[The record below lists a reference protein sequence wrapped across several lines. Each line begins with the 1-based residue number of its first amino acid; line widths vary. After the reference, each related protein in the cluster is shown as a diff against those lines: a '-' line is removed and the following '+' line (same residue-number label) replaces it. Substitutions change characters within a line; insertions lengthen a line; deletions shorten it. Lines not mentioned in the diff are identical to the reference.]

1 MTKNIRQ
8 AYLDFFKG
16 KGHTVVSSDSLVPSS
31 DPTLLFTS
39 AGMVQF
45 KAHFLQQIPLTFT
58 RAASSQRCLR
68 TTDIDSVGKTARHLT
83 FFEMLGN
90 FSFGDYFKED
100 AIAWAWEFLTKDMAL
115 DKERL
120 WISVFKDDDEAE
132 NIWKKHVPADRIVRL
147 GEKDN
152 FWTMGPT
159 GPCGPCSEIYWDK
172 EEKRD
177 GKGFDESDRFME
189 VWNNV
194 FTQFDRQADGKLL
207 PLPKKNIDTG
217 MGLERL
223 ASVVENAKTN
233 FETSL
238 LKPLIEFGEST
249 FSYKYGSD
257 PKKDVAMR
265 IIADHLRAVTFL
277 VYDGILPSNEGRGYV
292 LRRLLRRATR
302 QGTLFGKKEPFLHAG
317 VSLVSKLMKETASDL
332 VSRQDNITLLVKQE
346 EERFHETLET
356 GLQKFNDLIGASK
369 GSKTFS
375 GKDAFL
381 LYGTYGF
388 PVEVTKE
395 MLAEHG
401 LKLDEAGFKKAEDEA
416 REIAREGWKGSGQQD
431 VAVYNELK
439 KKIGASKF
447 LGYDTLTVETPIR
460 AVLNDGAEVVAS
472 ETPFY
477 PEGGGQVGDKGWI
490 ESKTGDVLA
499 EIVDTQKPVPDL
511 IVHVVKAKKPLKEG
525 DVVKFVVDKKHRDP
539 TRRHHTATHLLH
551 AALRTVLGKTVTQA
565 GSLVAPDRLRFDYT
579 YNKPLSPEQ
588 ILQIEDIVNQAVLEN
603 MDVTPKVFP
612 ADQAK
617 KMGAMALFGEKYGN
631 EVRCLLVSTKS
642 FEEFADAFSLELCG
656 GTHVSATGDIG
667 AVKIVS
673 DSSVAAGVRRME
685 AVAGLRTL
693 DYLRQ
698 RESTLNGIAESLK
711 TSPEEA
717 TQRVAKL
724 IDRQKQLEQ
733 ELRDL
738 KLKLAQGGG
747 TQASAPA
754 TQTVK
759 GTNLAV
765 KVADGLD
772 VKELRTLA
780 DRLKDQIKS
789 GVVFAATKIL
799 DEGKEKVSFVF
810 AVTPDLKPMGFD
822 AGKLAKAAAAEMGGS
837 GGGRPDFAQGGGE
850 GFAKLAALVEKI
862 PSLI

>member
-1 MTKNIRQ
+1 MKNIRQ

-16 KGHTVVSSDSLVPSS
+16 KGHTVVPSDSLVPSS

-68 TTDIDSVGKTARHLT
+68 TTDIESVGLTARHLT

-115 DKERL
+115 DKDRL
-120 WISVFKDDDEAE
+120 WISVYKDDDEAE
-132 NIWKKHVPADRIVRL
+132 NIWKKIVPANRIVRL

-159 GPCGPCSEIYWDK
+159 GPCGPCSEIYWDR

-189 VWNNV
+189 IWNNV
-194 FTQFDRQADGKLL
+194 FTQFDRQADGTLL

-233 FETSL
+233 FDTSL
-238 LKPLIEFGEST
+238 LKPLVEFGEGT
-249 FSYKYGSD
+249 FKYKYGSD
-257 PKKDVAMR
+257 EKKDIAMR

-277 VYDGILPSNEGRGYV
+277 FFDGILPSNEGRGYV

-302 QGTLFGKKEPFLHAG
+302 QSTLFGKKEPFLHSG
-317 VSLVSKLMKETASDL
+317 VALVAKLMKETAPDIL
-332 VSRQDNITLLVKQE
+332 SRQDNIALLVKQE

-356 GLQKFNDLIGASK
+356 GLAKFRDLVQSSK
-369 GSKTFS
+369 AKTFS

-395 MLAEHG
+395 MLAEQG
-401 LKLDEAGFKKAEDEA
+401 LALDEAGFKVAEEEA
-416 REIAREGWKGSGQQD
+416 REIASKGWKGSGAQD
-431 VAVYNELK
+431 VTVYNELK
-439 KKIGASKF
+439 KKIGASTF
-447 LGYDTLTVETPIR
+447 RGYDSLSIKTAVK
-460 AVLNDGAEVVAS
+460 AVLNNGTEIIAS

-490 ESKTGDVLA
+490 KSASGEILADV
-499 EIVDTQKPVPDL
+499 IDTQKPVADV
-511 IVHVVKAKKPLKEG
+511 IVHIVKSKKEIKVG
-525 DVVKFVVDKKHRDP
+525 DNVEFVVDKLHRDP

-565 GSLVAPDRLRFDYT
+565 GSFVAPDRLRFDYT
-579 YNKPLSPEQ
+579 YNKPLTAEQ
-588 ILQIEDIVNQAVLEN
+588 IKQIEDIVNAAVLEN

-612 ADQAK
+612 SAEAK
-617 KMGAMALFGEKYGN
+617 KMGAMALFGEKYGDQ
-631 EVRCLLVSTKS
+631 VRCLLVSTKG
-642 FEEFADAFSLELCG
+642 FEQFADAFSLELCG

-685 AVAGLRTL
+685 AVAGLKTL
-693 DYLRQ
+693 EYLRQ
-698 RESTLNGIAESLK
+698 QQSTLTAIAETLK
-711 TSPEEA
+711 ALPEEA
-717 TQRVAKL
+717 TQRVTKL
-724 IDRQKQLEQ
+724 LDRQKQLEQ

-754 TQTVK
+754 TQEVK
-759 GTNLAV
+759 GTNLAI

-789 GVVFAATKIL
+789 GVVFAATKIN

-810 AVTPDLKPMGFD
+810 AVTPDLKPRGFD

-850 GFAKLAALVEKI
+850 GFAKLDALVEKI
-862 PSLI
+862 PSLL